1 MGRCGLPSTGA
12 ALPRRG
18 EGPPVSPLEAVQ
30 LAPPCADSLCARH
43 CNQHTEVHVV
53 LKREEATASFSR
65 GVTWGGLPQ
74 HARGVAT
81 VATAAFLAA
90 GVAGPA
96 MASVAEAA
104 TPSSAELVP
113 VIVQESAGT
122 GNGPERAVEAFGGSV
137 GQEYS
142 VFQGFSAKVP
152 ADRIDALRAVPG
164 VDKVTEDA
172 SLTLN
177 GLLGGGLIGGALNT
191 VTTVATT
198 AATTTTAAA
207 TTTTTAVANTA
218 TAVVNTVAN
227 VVTGVAAQAGS
238 LFNIANQQTGA
249 ASMWNAGYT
258 GKGVDVA
265 VIDSGS
271 VPVDGLNS
279 GNVVYGPDLSFEAG
293 TPVENLDT
301 NGHGTAMASIIA
313 GRDAGAKGPYAGNST
328 NYIGVAP
335 DARIVSIKVAD
346 ALGHTDV
353 SQAIAAIDWVTEHG
367 QDAGFNIRVVNMS
380 FGTDGTQSYLLDPL
394 AYAAEQAWHK
404 GIVVVVAVGNEGFG
418 TQKVNNPAY
427 DPYVIAVGSDNTNGT
442 ATVADDTVS
451 SFSNDGDGTRNPD
464 VVAPGE
470 HVVGLRSPNSFL
482 DQSHPA
488 AAIEGRFFRG
498 SGTSQATAVVSGA
511 AALLL
516 SQRPDLTPDQVKALL
531 MGTAQHV
538 PNATAAQQGSG
549 LINLAAAM
557 STPTPNAVQNFP
569 RSTGNGSLEAARGS
583 VHVEVQGETVTGEV
597 DVTGTDIDQ
606 SSAETITQ
614 DVASTNEDTAGT
626 TEAPSPSATTSS
638 DPALSGVTWSGVTW
652 SGVTWSGVT
661 WSGVTWSGVT
671 WSGVTWSGVTWSG
684 VTWSGVTWSGVTWS
698 GVTWSGVT
706 WSVVTWSGVTWSGVT

>member
-1 MGRCGLPSTGA
+1 
-12 ALPRRG
+12 
-18 EGPPVSPLEAVQ
+18 
-30 LAPPCADSLCARH
+30 
-43 CNQHTEVHVV
+43 
-53 LKREEATASFSR
+53 
-65 GVTWGGLPQ
+65 
-74 HARGVAT
+74 
-81 VATAAFLAA
+81 
-90 GVAGPA
+90 

-104 TPSSAELVP
+104 TPSSADLVP
-113 VIVQESAGT
+113 VIVQETAGT

-152 ADRIDALRAVPG
+152 GDRIDALRAVPG
-164 VDKVTEDA
+164 VDKVTQDA

-177 GLLGGGLIGGALNT
+177 SLGGGLLGGVLST
-191 VTTVATT
+191 TTTVATT
-198 AATTTTAAA
+198 AVADTTTTVTDTTQAVADTTTAA
-207 TTTTTAVANTA
+207 
-218 TAVVNTVAN
+218 VNTVAD
-227 VVTGVAAQAGS
+227 VVSGVAAQAGS
-238 LFNIANQQTGA
+238 LFNITNNETGA
-249 ASMWNAGYT
+249 ASLWKAGAT
-258 GKGVDVA
+258 GKGIDVA
-265 VIDSGS
+265 VIDSGT
-271 VPVDGLNS
+271 VPVQGMDS

-313 GRDAGAKGPYAGNST
+313 GRDSSAAGNYAGNST
-328 NYIGVAP
+328 DYVGVAP

-353 SQAIAAIDWVTEHG
+353 SQAIAAIDWVTEHAH
-367 QDAGFNIRVVNMS
+367 DNGFNIRVVNMS

-427 DPYVIAVGSDNTNGT
+427 DPYLIAVGSDNTNGT

-451 SFSNDGDGTRNPD
+451 TFSNDGDGTRNPD

-470 HVVGLRSPNSFL
+470 HVVSLRSPNSFL
-482 DQSHPA
+482 DQSHPGA
-488 AAIEGRFFRG
+488 VIDERYFRG

-538 PNATAAQQGSG
+538 PNATPAQQGSG
-549 LINLAAAM
+549 LIDLAAAM
-557 STPTPNAVQNFP
+557 NAPTPDAVQNYS

-583 VHVEVQGETVTGEV
+583 VHVEVDGQTVTGEV

-606 SSAETITQ
+606 SSAETITE
-614 DVASTNEDTAGT
+614 DVATTNQ
-626 TEAPSPSATTSS
+626 EAAATDATDPSAEPAPADSPEA
-638 DPALSGVTWSGVTW
+638 DPALSGVSWSGVSW
-652 SGVTWSGVT
+652 SGVSWSGVS
-661 WSGVTWSGVT
+661 WSGVSWSGVS
-671 WSGVTWSGVTWSG
+671 WSGVSWSGVSWSG
-684 VTWSGVTWSGVTWS
+684 VSWSGVSWSGVSWS
-698 GVTWSGVT
+698 GVSWSGV
-706 WSVVTWSGVTWSGVT
+706 SWSGVSWSGVSWSGADWA